1 MSILNAEIRLPTVE
15 PIASS
20 LRPRV
25 ISKMVRYSLWF
36 ARVAEIQ
43 AWFGCLSTYLRSWT
57 IVRKVKRRV
66 FDEHGQLLVMILRAM
81 VARLGGCRLGG

>member
-1 MSILNAEIRLPTVE
+1 MSILNTEIRLLTVE

-43 AWFGCLSTYLRSWT
+43 AWFGCLS
-57 IVRKVKRRV
+57 I
-66 FDEHGQLLVMILRAM
+66 
-81 VARLGGCRLGG
+81 

>member
-1 MSILNAEIRLPTVE
+1 MSILNTEIRLLTVE

-36 ARVAEIQ
+36 ARAPEIQ
-43 AWFGCLSTYLRSWT
+43 AWFGCLS
-57 IVRKVKRRV
+57 I
-66 FDEHGQLLVMILRAM
+66 
-81 VARLGGCRLGG
+81 